1 MMSSS
6 STPTGNNV
14 AQFDGIRFQPSRPL
28 LKEVSAERL
37 NAILSEIKKNRPRG
51 ERGITVRQAGDA
63 TYIGLA
69 APTGSSGF
77 QEQTHAFK
85 INVSSPDANQYEAT
99 VSPGTINSLLPSNC
113 FDGAELRKFSVTANQ
128 LVYINLN
135 CVSDGQKITSATIA
149 AEATAPLPQS
159 PTLFSLP
166 TAPTFLIGVVYNSSV
181 YQAVTDNIT
190 VSGKQAFIK
199 NATGN
204 VQPGQLGYEIWY
216 NWG

>member
-1 MMSSS
+1 MS
-6 STPTGNNV
+6 
-14 AQFDGIRFQPSRPL
+14 AFDSVRFNSGRPL
-28 LKEVSAERL
+28 LAEITSDKL
-37 NAILSEIKKNRPRG
+37 NAILAEIRKNRPRG
-51 ERGITVRQAGDA
+51 ERGITVRESGDA

-69 APTGSSGF
+69 SQRTVSGF

-135 CVSDGQKITSATIA
+135 CTSDGQKITSATIA
-149 AEATAPLPQS
+149 AQATAPLPQP

>member
-1 MMSSS
+1 MS
-6 STPTGNNV
+6 
-14 AQFDGIRFQPSRPL
+14 AFDSVRFNSGRPL
-28 LKEVSAERL
+28 LAEITSDKL
-37 NAILSEIKKNRPRG
+37 NAILAEIRKNRPRG
-51 ERGITVRQAGDA
+51 ERGITVRESGDA

-69 APTGSSGF
+69 SQRTVSGF

-135 CVSDGQKITSATIA
+135 CTSDGQKITSATIA
-149 AEATAPLPQS
+149 AEATAPLPQP

>member
-1 MMSSS
+1 MS
-6 STPTGNNV
+6 
-14 AQFDGIRFQPSRPL
+14 AFDSVRFNSGRPL
-28 LKEVSAERL
+28 LAEITSDKL
-37 NAILSEIKKNRPRG
+37 NAILAEIRKNRPRG

-69 APTGSSGF
+69 SQRTVSGF

-85 INVSSPDANQYEAT
+85 INVSSPDTNQYEAT

-135 CVSDGQKITSATIA
+135 CTSDGQKITSATIA
-149 AEATAPLPQS
+149 AQATAPLPQP

-190 VSGKQAFIK
+190 VSGKQSFIK